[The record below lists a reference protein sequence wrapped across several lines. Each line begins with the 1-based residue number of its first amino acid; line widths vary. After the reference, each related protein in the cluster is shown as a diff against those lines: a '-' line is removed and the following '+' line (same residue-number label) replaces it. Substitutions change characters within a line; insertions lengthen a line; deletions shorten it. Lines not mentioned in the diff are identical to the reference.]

1 MDDVYLNNFSKD
13 LQEAIRKK
21 TRKKYKHKDEI
32 EMLTKQKEYLQ
43 NQLRKAGE
51 AISWAFNRLKKRKE
65 ETKLQAIEIKNLKA
79 EVKYER
85 ELRLKGA
92 KYHNG

>member
-21 TRKKYKHKDEI
+21 TRKNCKHKDELDK
-32 EMLTKQKEYLQ
+32 LTKQKEYLQ
-43 NQLRKAGE
+43 DQLKKAGE
-51 AISWAFNRLKKRKE
+51 
-65 ETKLQAIEIKNLKA
+65 EIKFLKA
-79 EVKYER
+79 DVKYER
-85 ELRLKGA
+85 ELRLEGA

>member
-1 MDDVYLNNFSKD
+1 MDDAYLNNFSKD

-21 TRKKYKHKDEI
+21 TRKNCKHKDEI

-51 AISWAFNRLKKRKE
+51 
-65 ETKLQAIEIKNLKA
+65 EIKNLKA

>member
-1 MDDVYLNNFSKD
+1 MLLMDDVYLNHFSKD

-21 TRKKYKHKDEI
+21 NRKHCKYKDEL

-43 NQLRKAGE
+43 EQLKKAG
-51 AISWAFNRLKKRKE
+51 A
-65 ETKLQAIEIKNLKA
+65 EINNLKA

-85 ELRLKGA
+85 QLRIRGA
-92 KYHNG
+92 KYHANT

>member
-1 MDDVYLNNFSKD
+1 MDDDYLLTFSKD
-13 LQEAIRKK
+13 LREAIKKK
-21 TRKKYKHKDEI
+21 TKKSDRGYHD
-32 EMLTKQKEYLQ
+32 L
-43 NQLRKAGE
+43 
-51 AISWAFNRLKKRKE
+51 E
-65 ETKLQAIEIKNLKA
+65 ETIYRLEQEIKFLKA

>member
-21 TRKKYKHKDEI
+21 TRKNCKHKDELD
-32 EMLTKQKEYLQ
+32 MLTKQKEYLQ
-43 NQLRKAGE
+43 DQLKKAGE
-51 AISWAFNRLKKRKE
+51 
-65 ETKLQAIEIKNLKA
+65 EIKFLKA
-79 EVKYER
+79 DVKYER
-85 ELRLKGA
+85 ELRLEEA

>member
-21 TRKKYKHKDEI
+21 TRKNCKHKDELD
-32 EMLTKQKEYLQ
+32 MLTKQKEYLQ
-43 NQLRKAGE
+43 DQLKKAGE
-51 AISWAFNRLKKRKE
+51 
-65 ETKLQAIEIKNLKA
+65 EIKFLKA
-79 EVKYER
+79 DVKYER
-85 ELRLKGA
+85 ELRLEGA

>member
-1 MDDVYLNNFSKD
+1 MDDVYLNNFSDD

-21 TRKKYKHKDEI
+21 RRKIDKGYNDLEETI
-32 EMLTKQKEYLQ
+32 ERLTKQKEYLQ
-43 NQLRKAGE
+43 KQLIKAGE
-51 AISWAFNRLKKRKE
+51 
-65 ETKLQAIEIKNLKA
+65 EIKFLKA
-79 EVKYER
+79 DVKYER

>member
-21 TRKKYKHKDEI
+21 TRKNCKHKDEI

-43 NQLRKAGE
+43 NQLRKTGE
-51 AISWAFNRLKKRKE
+51 
-65 ETKLQAIEIKNLKA
+65 EIKNLKA

>member
-21 TRKKYKHKDEI
+21 TRKNCKHKDELD
-32 EMLTKQKEYLQ
+32 MLTKQKEYLQ
-43 NQLRKAGE
+43 DQLKKAGE
-51 AISWAFNRLKKRKE
+51 
-65 ETKLQAIEIKNLKA
+65 EIKFLKA

-85 ELRLKGA
+85 ELRIGGT
-92 KYHNG
+92 KYHANT

>member
-51 AISWAFNRLKKRKE
+51 
-65 ETKLQAIEIKNLKA
+65 EIKNLKA

>member
-21 TRKKYKHKDEI
+21 TRKNCKHKDEI

-51 AISWAFNRLKKRKE
+51 
-65 ETKLQAIEIKNLKA
+65 EIKNLKT

>member
-1 MDDVYLNNFSKD
+1 MDDVYLNHFSKD

-21 TRKKYKHKDEI
+21 TRKNCKHKDEI

-51 AISWAFNRLKKRKE
+51 
-65 ETKLQAIEIKNLKA
+65 EIKNLKA

-85 ELRLKGA
+85 QLRLEGA
-92 KYHNG
+92 KYHGK